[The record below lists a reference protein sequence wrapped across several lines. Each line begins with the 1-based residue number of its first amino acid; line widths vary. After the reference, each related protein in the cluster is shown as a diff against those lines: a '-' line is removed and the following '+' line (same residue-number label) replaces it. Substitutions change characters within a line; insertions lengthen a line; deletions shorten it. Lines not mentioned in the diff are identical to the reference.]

1 MAAVFAGECL
11 MNQRPDFD
19 IVGMKGGKGGS
30 SSSGSG
36 GGVEAPNSLR
46 SKQTARIIDLLSE
59 GIIWGPV
66 NWTNSVYFDGVA
78 LTDPN
83 GNPNFSNWQVFGHS
97 GWPDQSVLPG
107 FAAQQAEVQ
116 VGLQLKTTTP
126 LTRTI
131 LDTNVNRV
139 RLTVSVPALQIQ
151 DTKGNIN
158 GTDVTFNV
166 YMQSNGGGYALIAQ
180 HTISG
185 KTNTRYQR
193 SLVFSVFGAP
203 PWDIKLAR
211 VTADSTV
218 NTLQNDLYWDSYTEI
233 IDTQV
238 NYTLSAVVG
247 VTIDAEQF
255 QSIPKRTYFVNGL
268 IIAVPSNYDPVNR
281 SYSGVWDGTL
291 KWAFSNNPA
300 WVFFDLLIN
309 SRYGLGN
316 FIGINDIDR
325 WTLYRIAQWCDN
337 PVPNGKGGYEPRWV
351 CNAVIADQHEAF
363 DLLQSMVS
371 VFRGWSSWAGGQM
384 VPGADMPADPTMQYT
399 NANVI
404 DGTFNYASAD
414 RRGRHNQYLVS
425 WNDPANLGQA
435 RVAIVEDQASI
446 SKFGIQK
453 SDVIAI
459 GCTSESQA
467 IRVGKWMLFTD
478 NYEADTV
485 TFVTGLDTAWARP
498 GDIVQVADVNVGGER
513 RGGRVISATASAV
526 TIDTPVTFLAG
537 KSYALSCVFPDGHI
551 ETKSVAFT
559 PGSASVVTLAA
570 PFSAAPLPETVWVLA
585 SSDLQPTLW
594 RVLSVRETDPDRYE
608 VTAQI
613 HHPDKWA
620 YVENNIA
627 LSNPDVT
634 NIGAVPPVIGL
645 NATDYLVALS
655 AISVGSRM
663 LISWQSDAPVFDV
676 SWRPQSGNWINART
690 DQQAH
695 DVEATETT
703 YDIWVTPINS
713 IGRRGATSKITYT
726 VIGRYAP
733 PADVKNFRI
742 QVING
747 VAMFQWAPA
756 QDIDVIIGGSFE
768 MRYSPST
775 VGVTWTSANTI
786 LTSIPGTATTVEVPY
801 RPGTYLLKAKDI
813 VGLFSVNAAV
823 IITTQPDAGYQP
835 YLRICEQPDWL
846 GNKNNTEVRMPQ
858 QWLVLGVTGGLW
870 DDQMA
875 LMDTWPTVDVL
886 PYGSGGPAPSDG
898 TYNFFHSIDMGGVF
912 PVRLTVDMLAF
923 PFVDSDVF
931 IDQRIG
937 NVDDWQSWDDAGD
950 DGAGMVT
957 IRVRQTDDDPASASA
972 RWTQWAQF
980 TSGTYTGRGFQ
991 FQAWLAAP
999 PGQNVA
1005 VEQLCILADISAK
1018 ADHGAD
1024 IVWIPNKMHIAYSV
1038 KFFNVPSISIAIQ
1051 QGVVGDTF
1059 RITNKTRDGFD
1070 LELIASTGA
1079 IITASR
1085 TFDWIAAGY

>member
-1 MAAVFAGECL
+1 
-11 MNQRPDFD
+11 MNDIPFD

-30 SSSGSG
+30 SSSGAG
-36 GGVEAPNSLR
+36 GGVEAPNNLR

-59 GIIWGPV
+59 GVIAGP
-66 NWTNSVYFDGVA
+66 TNGAHSIFFDGVP
-78 LTDPN
+78 LVDPS
-83 GNPNFSNWQVFGHS
+83 GNPNFAAWQVAGHS

-107 FAAQQAEVQ
+107 FAAQQAETAVSLQ
-116 VGLQLKTTTP
+116 VKTTTP

-131 LDTNVNRV
+131 LDPNVTRIRV
-139 RLTVSVPALQIQ
+139 TVAVPALQQQQ

-158 GTDVTFNV
+158 GTDVTFNI
-166 YMQSNGGGYALIAQ
+166 YLQANGGGFALLGQI
-180 HTISG
+180 TISG

-193 SLVFSVFGAP
+193 SLLFAVFGSP
-203 PWDIKLAR
+203 PWDIRVVR
-211 VTADSTV
+211 VTPDSTV
-218 NTLQNDLYWDSYTEI
+218 NTLQNDLWWDSYTEI

-238 NYTLSAVVG
+238 NYTLSAVCG
-247 VTIDAEQF
+247 ITIDAEQF
-255 QSIPKRTYFVNGL
+255 QSIPKRTYQINGL
-268 IIAVPSNYDPVNR
+268 IIAIPSNYDPTAR
-281 SYSGVWDGTL
+281 TYSGVWDGTF

-300 WVFFDLLIN
+300 WVFLDLVIN
-309 SRYGLGN
+309 HRYGLGD
-316 FIGINDIDR
+316 FIGVNDIDK
-325 WTLYRIAQWCDN
+325 WTLYRIAQWCDGW
-337 PVPNGKGGYEPRWV
+337 VPNGRGGYEPRWV
-351 CNAVIADQHEAF
+351 CNAVVGDQHEAF

-371 VFRGWSSWAGGQM
+371 VFRGWTSWAGGQM
-384 VPGADMPADPTMQYT
+384 VPGADMPADPTMLYT

-435 RVAIVEDQASI
+435 RVAIVEDQPSI

-485 TFVTGLDTAWARP
+485 TFTTGLDTAWCRP
-498 GDIVQVADVNVGGER
+498 GDIIQIADVNIGGER
-513 RGGRVISATASAV
+513 RGGRIVSATASQIV
-526 TIDTPVTFLAG
+526 IDAPITWIPG
-537 KSYALSCVFPDGHI
+537 PDYWMSCVMPDGHV
-551 ETKSVAFT
+551 ETKF
-559 PGSASVVTLAA
+559 VTSFGPDNVTINLVS
-570 PFSAAPLPETVWVLA
+570 PFSQAPLPETVWVLA

-594 RVLSVRETDPDRYE
+594 RVLRVAETDPDRYE
-608 VTAQI
+608 VNAQI

-627 LSNPDVT
+627 LSNPDIT
-634 NIGAVPPVIGL
+634 NIGAVPPVYNL
-645 NATDYLVALS
+645 NATDYLVGLS

-676 SWRPQSGNWINART
+676 SWRPQNGNWMSVRT

-695 DVEATETT
+695 DVEATETV
-703 YDIWVTPINS
+703 YDIWVTPINA
-713 IGRRGATSKITYT
+713 IGRRGATSKIQYT
-726 VIGRYAP
+726 VIGRYRP
-733 PADVKNFRI
+733 PADVRNFRI

-747 VAMFQWAPA
+747 VAMFQWAPS
-756 QDIDVIIGGSFE
+756 QDVDVMIGGCFE

-775 VGVTWTSANTI
+775 TGATWTSANTI

-801 RPGTYLLKAKDI
+801 RPGTYLIKAKDI

-823 IITTQPDAGYQP
+823 IVTTQPDEGYQP
-835 YLRICEQPDWL
+835 YLRICEQPDWR
-846 GNKNNTEVRMPQ
+846 GNKNNTEVREPQ
-858 QWLVLGVTGGLW
+858 DWLVLGMTGGYW
-870 DDQMA
+870 DDQA
-875 LMDTWPTVDVL
+875 DFIDTWPTVDVL
-886 PYGSGGPAPSDG
+886 PYGPTPSPADG
-898 TYNFFHSIDMGGVF
+898 TYTFFNGIDMGGIF

-931 IDQRIG
+931 IDQRVG

-957 IRVRQTDDDPASASA
+957 IRVRQTDDDPASHAA
-972 RWTQWAQF
+972 HWTDWAQF
-980 TSGTYTGRGFQ
+980 IGGQYIGRGFQ
-991 FQAWLAAP
+991 FQAWLTAP
-999 PGQNVA
+999 AGQNVA
-1005 VEQLCILADISAK
+1005 IEELCILADISAK
-1018 ADHGAD
+1018 SDHGAD
-1024 IVWIPNKMHIAYSV
+1024 VIWVPNKMHITYAV

-1059 RITNKTRDGFD
+1059 RISNKTREGFD
-1070 LELIASTGA
+1070 LELIGSTGA
-1079 IITASR
+1079 IITAPR
-1085 TFDWIAAGY
+1085 TFDWIAQGY